1 MLIFKKL
8 GLASLTLAIYSLNTL
23 FFGQPAKA
31 LDYECN
37 TGKFLVVTNTNS
49 RGQLVYTAFQG
60 NYTERPDR
68 DPDLVLY
75 NGQERYINDGN
86 SSVMRWGA
94 AGGYIYQVSVNSIF
108 GEPTGELIVKRKG
121 RVILRQKC
129 ADAGP

>member
-1 MLIFKKL
+1 MLILKKL
-8 GLASLTLAIYSLNTL
+8 STASLTLTIFSLNIL
-23 FFGQPAKA
+23 SFGQTAKA

-49 RGQLVYTAFQG
+49 QGQLVYTAFQG

-68 DPDLVLY
+68 SPDLILY
-75 NGQERYINDGN
+75 NGQERYTNDGN
-86 SSVMRWGA
+86 SSVMRWSA
-94 AGGYIYQVSVNSIF
+94 AGGYVYQVSVDTIF
-108 GEPTGELIVKRKG
+108 GEPTGQLIVKRKG